1 MSKRTAWM
9 VVLGLVVAATFVM
22 TQVLLVVREGEA
34 VVRTTF
40 GRPESPALTKAGLY
54 LRWPAPIQKPY
65 RFDTRVQMLD
75 GSFEQTLTRDGRTLV
90 ATLYAGWRIS
100 DPIRFLER
108 VGSIEQARRNLN
120 GLLSNARNAVIGQ
133 HPFSALVSTDPAQ
146 LQFERIEA
154 DILAAAAPAARE
166 RYGVELVRVGLRKIS
181 LPEAITEK
189 VFARM
194 RQERKAVAERY
205 LSEGDAEALRIRAQ
219 ADSLREQKIAAAEA
233 DARRVRAEGDAAAAE
248 YYKIFEED
256 PELAM
261 FLRKLEVLEQTLNE
275 KSTVVLGPETEPFD
289 LLGSGASVPATGW
302 STPVTP

>member
-100 DPIRFLER
+100 DPIRF
-108 VGSIEQARRNLN
+108 
-120 GLLSNARNAVIGQ
+120 
-133 HPFSALVSTDPAQ
+133 
-146 LQFERIEA
+146 
-154 DILAAAAPAARE
+154 
-166 RYGVELVRVGLRKIS
+166 
-181 LPEAITEK
+181 
-189 VFARM
+189 FARM